1 MEVVMLVKRSDLL
14 PKFPSFFSDFFD
26 KEFADW
32 ANSNYSLTNTT
43 IPAVNIKET
52 KDDFLVTMAVPGM
65 SKKDFKIDLTDN
77 VLTISSERKDEKE
90 EKDEYYT
97 KKEYSYQ
104 SFSRAFT
111 LPKDVVDDDKITAK
125 YENGELLLTIP
136 KKEEAKT
143 KKPVQIKIK

>member
-1 MEVVMLVKRSDLL
+1 MLVKRNELL

-52 KDDFLVTMAVPGM
+52 KDNFVVKMAVPGM

-77 VLTISSERKDEKE
+77 VLTISSEKKDEKE
-90 EKDEYYT
+90 EKDGYYT
-97 KKEYSYQ
+97 KQEYSYQ

-125 YENGELLLTIP
+125 YENGELVLTIP

>member
-1 MEVVMLVKRSDLL
+1 MLVKRNELL

-65 SKKDFKIDLTDN
+65 TKKDFKIDLTDN
-77 VLTISSERKDEKE
+77 VLTISSEKKDEKE

-111 LPKDVVDDDKITAK
+111 LPKDVVEEDKITAK

-143 KKPVQIKIK
+143 KKPVEIKVK

>member
-1 MEVVMLVKRSDLL
+1 MLVKRNELL

-65 SKKDFKIDLTDN
+65 TKKDFKIDLTDN
-77 VLTISSERKDEKE
+77 VLTISSEKKDEKE
-90 EKDEYYT
+90 EEGEYYT
-97 KKEYSYQ
+97 KQEYSYQ

-143 KKPVQIKIK
+143 KKPVEIKVK

>member
-1 MEVVMLVKRSDLL
+1 MLVKRSDLL

-77 VLTISSERKDEKE
+77 VLTISSEKKDEKE
-90 EKDEYYT
+90 EKDEFYT

>member
-1 MEVVMLVKRSDLL
+1 MLVKRNELL
-14 PKFPSFFSDFFD
+14 PKFPNFFSDFFD

-65 SKKDFKIDLTDN
+65 TKKDFKIDLTDN
-77 VLTISSERKDEKE
+77 ILTISSEKKDEKE
-90 EKDEYYT
+90 EKDKYYT

-104 SFSRAFT
+104 SFSMEFT
-111 LPKDVVDDDKITAK
+111 LPKDVVDVD
-125 YENGELLLTIP
+125 
-136 KKEEAKT
+136 
-143 KKPVQIKIK
+143 

>member
-1 MEVVMLVKRSDLL
+1 MLVKRSDLL

-77 VLTISSERKDEKE
+77 VLTISSEKKDEKE

>member
-1 MEVVMLVKRSDLL
+1 MLVKRNELL

-77 VLTISSERKDEKE
+77 VLTISSEKKDEKE

-97 KKEYSYQ
+97 KQEYSYQ

>member
-1 MEVVMLVKRSDLL
+1 MLVKRNELF
-14 PKFPSFFSDFFD
+14 PKFPSFFSNFFD

-52 KDDFLVTMAVPGM
+52 KDNFVVKMAVPGM

-77 VLTISSERKDEKE
+77 VLTISSEKKDEKE
-90 EKDEYYT
+90 EKDGYYT
-97 KKEYSYQ
+97 KQEYSYQ
-104 SFSRAFT
+104 SFSRSFT

-125 YENGELLLTIP
+125 YENGELVLTIP

>member
-1 MEVVMLVKRSDLL
+1 MLVKRNELL
-14 PKFPSFFSDFFD
+14 PKFQSFFSDFFD

-77 VLTISSERKDEKE
+77 VLTISSEKKDEKE

-97 KKEYSYQ
+97 KQEYSYQ

>member
-1 MEVVMLVKRSDLL
+1 MLVKRNELL

-26 KEFADW
+26 KELADW

-77 VLTISSERKDEKE
+77 VLTISSEKKDEKE

-97 KKEYSYQ
+97 KQEYSYQ

>member
-1 MEVVMLVKRSDLL
+1 MLVKRSDLL

>member
-1 MEVVMLVKRSDLL
+1 MLVKRNELF
-14 PKFPSFFSDFFD
+14 PKFPSFFSNFFD

-52 KDDFLVTMAVPGM
+52 KDNFVVKMAVPGM

-77 VLTISSERKDEKE
+77 VLTISSEKKDEKE
-90 EKDEYYT
+90 EKDGYYT
-97 KKEYSYQ
+97 KQEYSYQ

-125 YENGELLLTIP
+125 YENGELVLTIP